1 MVLCTASQLKIHLF
15 FILPILTVQLISYAE
30 IWEIFLCQIFL
41 IHYGTAWR
49 FFYQRFFHGMAL
61 RSIREKKPAWFQIK
75 FANEFIN
82 YALGIYYGLLG
93 VYFII
98 RGLPGTDS
106 GIYTDMLLN
115 ILIVLHLFSSAGPA
129 TIALLLIVSG
139 KLFLGDAL
147 FANLIYVFLIIGF
160 HFVCMEV
167 AKLRLSSVQKVV
179 LVKLSAIP
187 LMLFYLH
194 QKIHL
199 AYTMNDLPVWILYFL
214 VSFFITF
221 IIVSAA
227 YYIDTSNKLIY
238 DLQQSTI
245 LDPLTGL
252 TNFRHFENAFDA
264 AFNHATLKKSNLSVI
279 IIDIDYF
286 KRVND
291 TYGHL
296 VGNGVLSTFSQML
309 LKISFPPNTVISRIG
324 GEEFA
329 IILPNINVSE
339 TEHLAE
345 KIRRKVE
352 KIDVPIVA
360 SGSVIT
366 ISAGIANYDGR
377 NYPSANELLNAADQA
392 LYNAKRNGRN
402 QVHIRETEPVI

>member
-1 MVLCTASQLKIHLF
+1 MPNILDSLWNSMALF
-15 FILPILTVQLISYAE
+15 LSAL
-30 IWEIFLCQIFL
+30 
-41 IHYGTAWR
+41 
-49 FFYQRFFHGMAL
+49 FFHGMAL

-129 TIALLLIVSG
+129 TIALLLIVSR

>member
-1 MVLCTASQLKIHLF
+1 MPNILDSLWNSMALF
-15 FILPILTVQLISYAE
+15 LSAL
-30 IWEIFLCQIFL
+30 
-41 IHYGTAWR
+41 
-49 FFYQRFFHGMAL
+49 FFHGMAL

-98 RGLPGTDS
+98 RGLPVTDS

-296 VGNGVLSTFSQML
+296 VGNGVLSAFSQML

>member
-1 MVLCTASQLKIHLF
+1 MPNILDSLWNSMALF
-15 FILPILTVQLISYAE
+15 LSAL
-30 IWEIFLCQIFL
+30 
-41 IHYGTAWR
+41 
-49 FFYQRFFHGMAL
+49 FFHGMAL

-75 FANEFIN
+75 FANEIIN

-93 VYFII
+93 VYFIV

-106 GIYTDMLLN
+106 GIYTDMLLD

-129 TIALLLIVSG
+129 TIALVLIVAG

-187 LMLFYLH
+187 LMLIYLH

-199 AYTMNDLPVWILYFL
+199 TYTIHDVPVWTLYFL

-221 IIVSAA
+221 IIISAA

-238 DLQQSTI
+238 ELQQSTI

-252 TNFRHFENAFDA
+252 TNFRHFEKTFEA
-264 AFNHATLKKSNLSVI
+264 AFHYATLKKSNLSLI

-352 KIDVPIVA
+352 KIDVPIA
-360 SGSVIT
+360 TTGSVIT
-366 ISAGIANYDGR
+366 ISAGIANYDGK
-377 NYPSANELLNAADQA
+377 NYPNANELMHAAD
-392 LYNAKRNGRN
+392 
-402 QVHIRETEPVI
+402 QVHIRETTDPVI

>member
-1 MVLCTASQLKIHLF
+1 MPNILDSLWNSMALF
-15 FILPILTVQLISYAE
+15 LSAL
-30 IWEIFLCQIFL
+30 
-41 IHYGTAWR
+41 
-49 FFYQRFFHGMAL
+49 FFHGMAL

-221 IIVSAA
+221 IIVLAA

>member
-1 MVLCTASQLKIHLF
+1 MPNILDSLWNSMALF
-15 FILPILTVQLISYAE
+15 LSAL
-30 IWEIFLCQIFL
+30 
-41 IHYGTAWR
+41 
-49 FFYQRFFHGMAL
+49 FFHGMAL
-61 RSIREKKPAWFQIK
+61 RSIREKKPVWFQIK
-75 FANEFIN
+75 FANEIIN
-82 YALGIYYGLLG
+82 YSLGIYYGFLG
-93 VYFII
+93 VYFIL

-129 TIALLLIVSG
+129 TIALLLIVTG

-147 FANLIYVFLIIGF
+147 FANLVYVFLIIGF
-160 HFVCMEV
+160 HFICMEV
-167 AKLRLSSVQKVV
+167 AKLRLSSVQKVI
-179 LVKLSAIP
+179 LVKLSAVP

-199 AYTMNDLPVWILYFL
+199 EYTLDDLPTWILYFL

-221 IIVSAA
+221 ILISAA

-252 TNFRHFENAFDA
+252 TNFRHFDKTFETAFH
-264 AFNHATLKKSNLSVI
+264 HATLKKSNLSII

-296 VGNGVLSTFSQML
+296 VGNSVLSTFSQML

-352 KIDVPIVA
+352 KIEIPIAA

-366 ISAGIANYDGR
+366 ISAGIANYDGH
-377 NYPSANELLNAADQA
+377 NYPTADELLHAADQA
-392 LYNAKRNGRN
+392 LYKAKRNGRN
-402 QVHIRETEPVI
+402 QVHIRQTEPVI

>member
-1 MVLCTASQLKIHLF
+1 MPNILDSLWNSMALF
-15 FILPILTVQLISYAE
+15 LSAL
-30 IWEIFLCQIFL
+30 
-41 IHYGTAWR
+41 
-49 FFYQRFFHGMAL
+49 FFHGMAL

-75 FANEFIN
+75 FANEIIN
-82 YALGIYYGLLG
+82 YSLGIYYGFLG
-93 VYFII
+93 VYFIL

-129 TIALLLIVSG
+129 TIALLLIVTG

-147 FANLIYVFLIIGF
+147 FANLVYVFLIIGF
-160 HFVCMEV
+160 HFICMEV
-167 AKLRLSSVQKVV
+167 AKLRLSSVQKVI
-179 LVKLSAIP
+179 LVKLSAVP

-199 AYTMNDLPVWILYFL
+199 EYTLDELPTWILYFL

-221 IIVSAA
+221 ILISAA

-252 TNFRHFENAFDA
+252 TNFRHFDKTFETAFH
-264 AFNHATLKKSNLSVI
+264 HATLKKSNLSII

-296 VGNGVLSTFSQML
+296 VGNSVLSTFSQML

-352 KIDVPIVA
+352 KIEIPIAA

-366 ISAGIANYDGR
+366 ISAGIANYDGH
-377 NYPSANELLNAADQA
+377 NYPTADELLHAADQA
-392 LYNAKRNGRN
+392 LYKAKQNGRN
-402 QVHIRETEPVI
+402 QVHIRQTEPVI

>member
-1 MVLCTASQLKIHLF
+1 MPNILDSLWNSMALF
-15 FILPILTVQLISYAE
+15 LSAL
-30 IWEIFLCQIFL
+30 
-41 IHYGTAWR
+41 
-49 FFYQRFFHGMAL
+49 FFHGMAL

-75 FANEFIN
+75 FANEIIN

-129 TIALLLIVSG
+129 TIALLLIVAG

-147 FANLIYVFLIIGF
+147 FANFIYVFLIIGF
-160 HFVCMEV
+160 HFICMEV

-179 LVKLSAIP
+179 LVKLNAIP

-199 AYTMNDLPVWILYFL
+199 AYTLDDLPIWILYFV

-221 IIVSAA
+221 IIISAS

-252 TNFRHFENAFDA
+252 TNFRHFEKAFEA
-264 AFNHATLKKSNLSVI
+264 AFNYATLKKSNLSVI

-296 VGNGVLSTFSQML
+296 AGNGVLSTFSQML

-329 IILPNINVSE
+329 IVLPNINVSE
-339 TEHLAE
+339 TQHLAE

-366 ISAGIANYDGR
+366 ISAGIANYDGE
-377 NYPSANELLNAADQA
+377 NYSSANELLHAADQA

-402 QVHIRETEPVI
+402 QVHIRETEPII

>member
-1 MVLCTASQLKIHLF
+1 MPNILDSLWNSMALF
-15 FILPILTVQLISYAE
+15 LSAL
-30 IWEIFLCQIFL
+30 
-41 IHYGTAWR
+41 
-49 FFYQRFFHGMAL
+49 FFHGMAL

-75 FANEFIN
+75 FANEIIN
-82 YALGIYYGLLG
+82 YSLGIYYGFLG
-93 VYFII
+93 VYFIL

-129 TIALLLIVSG
+129 TIALLLIVTG

-147 FANLIYVFLIIGF
+147 FANLVYVFLIIGF
-160 HFVCMEV
+160 HFICMEV
-167 AKLRLSSVQKVV
+167 AKLRLSSVQKVI
-179 LVKLSAIP
+179 LVKLSAVP

-199 AYTMNDLPVWILYFL
+199 EYTLDDLPTWILYFL

-221 IIVSAA
+221 ILISAA

-252 TNFRHFENAFDA
+252 TNFRHFDKTFETAFH
-264 AFNHATLKKSNLSVI
+264 HATLKKSNLSII

-296 VGNGVLSTFSQML
+296 VGNSVLSTFSQML

-352 KIDVPIVA
+352 KIEIPIAA

-366 ISAGIANYDGR
+366 ISAGIANYDGL
-377 NYPSANELLNAADQA
+377 NYPTANELLHAADQA
-392 LYNAKRNGRN
+392 LYKAKRNGRN
-402 QVHIRETEPVI
+402 QVHIRQTEPVI

>member
-1 MVLCTASQLKIHLF
+1 MPNILDSLWNSMALF
-15 FILPILTVQLISYAE
+15 LSAL
-30 IWEIFLCQIFL
+30 
-41 IHYGTAWR
+41 
-49 FFYQRFFHGMAL
+49 FFHGMAL

-75 FANEFIN
+75 FSNEIIN

-129 TIALLLIVSG
+129 TIALLLIVAG

-147 FANLIYVFLIIGF
+147 FANLIYAFLIIGF

-199 AYTMNDLPVWILYFL
+199 LYTINDLPVWILYFL

-252 TNFRHFENAFDA
+252 TNFRHFEKAFEA

-279 IIDIDYF
+279 IID
-286 KRVND
+286 
-291 TYGHL
+291 
-296 VGNGVLSTFSQML
+296 
-309 LKISFPPNTVISRIG
+309 
-324 GEEFA
+324 
-329 IILPNINVSE
+329 
-339 TEHLAE
+339 
-345 KIRRKVE
+345 
-352 KIDVPIVA
+352 
-360 SGSVIT
+360 
-366 ISAGIANYDGR
+366 
-377 NYPSANELLNAADQA
+377 
-392 LYNAKRNGRN
+392 
-402 QVHIRETEPVI
+402 

>member
-1 MVLCTASQLKIHLF
+1 MPNILDSLWNSMALF
-15 FILPILTVQLISYAE
+15 LSAL
-30 IWEIFLCQIFL
+30 
-41 IHYGTAWR
+41 
-49 FFYQRFFHGMAL
+49 FFHGMAL

-98 RGLPGTDS
+98 RGLPGADS

>member
-1 MVLCTASQLKIHLF
+1 MPNILDSLWNSMALF
-15 FILPILTVQLISYAE
+15 LSAL
-30 IWEIFLCQIFL
+30 
-41 IHYGTAWR
+41 
-49 FFYQRFFHGMAL
+49 FFHGMAL

-279 IIDIDYF
+279 FIDIDYF

>member
-1 MVLCTASQLKIHLF
+1 MPNILDSLWNSMALF
-15 FILPILTVQLISYAE
+15 LSAL
-30 IWEIFLCQIFL
+30 
-41 IHYGTAWR
+41 
-49 FFYQRFFHGMAL
+49 FFHGMAL

-98 RGLPGTDS
+98 RGLPVTDS

>member
-1 MVLCTASQLKIHLF
+1 MPNILDSLWNSMALF
-15 FILPILTVQLISYAE
+15 LSAL
-30 IWEIFLCQIFL
+30 
-41 IHYGTAWR
+41 
-49 FFYQRFFHGMAL
+49 FFHGMAL

-75 FANEFIN
+75 FANEIIN
-82 YALGIYYGLLG
+82 YSLGIYYGFLG
-93 VYFII
+93 VYFIL

-129 TIALLLIVSG
+129 TIALLLIVTG

-147 FANLIYVFLIIGF
+147 FANLVYVFLIIGF
-160 HFVCMEV
+160 HFICMEV
-167 AKLRLSSVQKVV
+167 AKLRLSSVQKVI
-179 LVKLSAIP
+179 LVKLSAVP

-199 AYTMNDLPVWILYFL
+199 EYTLDDLPTWILYFL

-221 IIVSAA
+221 ILISAA

-252 TNFRHFENAFDA
+252 TNFRHFDKTFETAFH
-264 AFNHATLKKSNLSVI
+264 HATLKKSNLSII

-296 VGNGVLSTFSQML
+296 VGNSVLSTFSQML

-352 KIDVPIVA
+352 KIEIPIAA

-366 ISAGIANYDGR
+366 ISAGIANYDGH
-377 NYPSANELLNAADQA
+377 NYPTADELLHAADQA
-392 LYNAKRNGRN
+392 LYKAKQNGRN
-402 QVHIRETEPVI
+402 QVNIRQTEPVI

>member
-1 MVLCTASQLKIHLF
+1 MPNILDSLWNSMALF
-15 FILPILTVQLISYAE
+15 LSAL
-30 IWEIFLCQIFL
+30 
-41 IHYGTAWR
+41 
-49 FFYQRFFHGMAL
+49 FFHGMAL

-366 ISAGIANYDGR
+366 ISAGIANNDGR

>member
-1 MVLCTASQLKIHLF
+1 MPNILDSLWNSMALF
-15 FILPILTVQLISYAE
+15 FISA
-30 IWEIFLCQIFL
+30 
-41 IHYGTAWR
+41 
-49 FFYQRFFHGMAL
+49 FFFFHGMAL

>member
-1 MVLCTASQLKIHLF
+1 MPNILDSLWNSMALF
-15 FILPILTVQLISYAE
+15 LSAL
-30 IWEIFLCQIFL
+30 
-41 IHYGTAWR
+41 
-49 FFYQRFFHGMAL
+49 FFHGMAL

-75 FANEFIN
+75 FANEIIN
-82 YALGIYYGLLG
+82 YSLGIYYGFLG
-93 VYFII
+93 FYFIL

-129 TIALLLIVSG
+129 TIALLLIVTG

-147 FANLIYVFLIIGF
+147 FANLVYVFLIIGF
-160 HFVCMEV
+160 HFICMEV
-167 AKLRLSSVQKVV
+167 AKLRLSSVQKVI
-179 LVKLSAIP
+179 LVKLSAVP

-199 AYTMNDLPVWILYFL
+199 EYTLDDLPTWILYFL

-221 IIVSAA
+221 ILISAA

-252 TNFRHFENAFDA
+252 TNFRHFDKTFETAFH
-264 AFNHATLKKSNLSVI
+264 HATLKKLNLSII

-296 VGNGVLSTFSQML
+296 VGNSVLSTFSQML

-352 KIDVPIVA
+352 KIEIPIAA

-366 ISAGIANYDGR
+366 ISAGIANYDGH
-377 NYPSANELLNAADQA
+377 NYPTADELLHAADQA
-392 LYNAKRNGRN
+392 LYKAKRNGRN
-402 QVHIRETEPVI
+402 QVHIRQTEPVI

>member
-1 MVLCTASQLKIHLF
+1 MPNILDSLWNSMALF
-15 FILPILTVQLISYAE
+15 LSAL
-30 IWEIFLCQIFL
+30 
-41 IHYGTAWR
+41 
-49 FFYQRFFHGMAL
+49 FFHGMAL

-75 FANEFIN
+75 FANEIIN
-82 YALGIYYGLLG
+82 YSLGIYYGFLG
-93 VYFII
+93 VYFIL

-129 TIALLLIVSG
+129 TIALLLIVTG

-147 FANLIYVFLIIGF
+147 FANLVYVFLIIGF
-160 HFVCMEV
+160 HFICMEV
-167 AKLRLSSVQKVV
+167 AKLRLSSVQKVI
-179 LVKLSAIP
+179 LVKLSAVP

-199 AYTMNDLPVWILYFL
+199 EYTLDDLPTWILYFL

-221 IIVSAA
+221 ILISAA

-252 TNFRHFENAFDA
+252 TNFRHFDKTFETAFH
-264 AFNHATLKKSNLSVI
+264 HATLKKSNLSII

-296 VGNGVLSTFSQML
+296 VGNSVLFTFSQML

-352 KIDVPIVA
+352 KIEIPIAA

-366 ISAGIANYDGR
+366 ISAGIANYDGH
-377 NYPSANELLNAADQA
+377 NYPTADELLHAADQA
-392 LYNAKRNGRN
+392 LYKAKRNGRN
-402 QVHIRETEPVI
+402 QVHIRQTEPVI

>member
-1 MVLCTASQLKIHLF
+1 MPNILDSLWNSMALF
-15 FILPILTVQLISYAE
+15 LSAL
-30 IWEIFLCQIFL
+30 
-41 IHYGTAWR
+41 
-49 FFYQRFFHGMAL
+49 FFHGMAL

-75 FANEFIN
+75 FANEIIN
-82 YALGIYYGLLG
+82 YSLGIYYGFLG
-93 VYFII
+93 VYFIL

-129 TIALLLIVSG
+129 TIALLLIITG

-147 FANLIYVFLIIGF
+147 FANLVYVFLIIGF
-160 HFVCMEV
+160 HFICMEV
-167 AKLRLSSVQKVV
+167 AKLRLSSVQKVI
-179 LVKLSAIP
+179 LVKLSAVP

-199 AYTMNDLPVWILYFL
+199 EYTLDDLPTWILYFL

-221 IIVSAA
+221 ILISAA

-252 TNFRHFENAFDA
+252 TNFRHFDKTFETAFH
-264 AFNHATLKKSNLSVI
+264 HATLKKSNLSII

-296 VGNGVLSTFSQML
+296 VGNSVLSTFSQML

-352 KIDVPIVA
+352 KIEIPIAA

-366 ISAGIANYDGR
+366 ISAGIANYDGH
-377 NYPSANELLNAADQA
+377 NYPTADELLHAADQA
-392 LYNAKRNGRN
+392 LYKAKRNGRN
-402 QVHIRETEPVI
+402 QVHIRQTEPVI

>member
-1 MVLCTASQLKIHLF
+1 MPNILDSLWNSMALF
-15 FILPILTVQLISYAE
+15 LSAL
-30 IWEIFLCQIFL
+30 
-41 IHYGTAWR
+41 
-49 FFYQRFFHGMAL
+49 FFHGMAL

-75 FANEFIN
+75 FANEIIN
-82 YALGIYYGLLG
+82 YSLGIYYGFLG
-93 VYFII
+93 VYFIL

-129 TIALLLIVSG
+129 TIALLLIVTG

-147 FANLIYVFLIIGF
+147 FVNLVYVFLIIGF
-160 HFVCMEV
+160 HFICMEV
-167 AKLRLSSVQKVV
+167 AKLRLSSVQKVI
-179 LVKLSAIP
+179 LVKLSAVP

-199 AYTMNDLPVWILYFL
+199 EYTLDDLPTWILYFL

-221 IIVSAA
+221 ILISAA

-252 TNFRHFENAFDA
+252 TNFRHFDKTFETAFH
-264 AFNHATLKKSNLSVI
+264 HATLKKSNLSII

-296 VGNGVLSTFSQML
+296 VGNSVLSTFSQML

-352 KIDVPIVA
+352 KIEIPIAA

-366 ISAGIANYDGR
+366 ISAGIANYDGH
-377 NYPSANELLNAADQA
+377 NYPTADELLHAADQA
-392 LYNAKRNGRN
+392 LYKAKRNGRN
-402 QVHIRETEPVI
+402 QVHIRQTEPVI

>member
-1 MVLCTASQLKIHLF
+1 MPNILDSLWNSMALF
-15 FILPILTVQLISYAE
+15 LSAL
-30 IWEIFLCQIFL
+30 
-41 IHYGTAWR
+41 
-49 FFYQRFFHGMAL
+49 FFHGMAL

-75 FANEFIN
+75 FANEIIN
-82 YALGIYYGLLG
+82 YSLGIYYGFLG
-93 VYFII
+93 VYFIL

-129 TIALLLIVSG
+129 TFALLLIVTG

-147 FANLIYVFLIIGF
+147 FANLVYVFLIIGF
-160 HFVCMEV
+160 HFICMEV
-167 AKLRLSSVQKVV
+167 AKLRLSSVQKVI
-179 LVKLSAIP
+179 LVKLSAVP

-199 AYTMNDLPVWILYFL
+199 EYTLDDLPTWILYFL

-221 IIVSAA
+221 ILISAA

-252 TNFRHFENAFDA
+252 TNFRHFDKTFETAFH
-264 AFNHATLKKSNLSVI
+264 HATLKKSNLSII

-296 VGNGVLSTFSQML
+296 VGNSVLSTFSQML

-352 KIDVPIVA
+352 KIEIPIAA

-366 ISAGIANYDGR
+366 ISAGIANYDGH
-377 NYPSANELLNAADQA
+377 NYPTADELLHAADQA
-392 LYNAKRNGRN
+392 LYKAKRNGRN
-402 QVHIRETEPVI
+402 QVHIRQTEPVI

>member
-1 MVLCTASQLKIHLF
+1 MPNILDSLWNSMALF
-15 FILPILTVQLISYAE
+15 LSAL
-30 IWEIFLCQIFL
+30 
-41 IHYGTAWR
+41 
-49 FFYQRFFHGMAL
+49 FFHGMAL

-75 FANEFIN
+75 FANEIIN
-82 YALGIYYGLLG
+82 YSLGIYYGFLG
-93 VYFII
+93 VYFIL

-129 TIALLLIVSG
+129 TIALLLIVTG

-147 FANLIYVFLIIGF
+147 FANLVYVFLIIGF
-160 HFVCMEV
+160 HFICMEV
-167 AKLRLSSVQKVV
+167 AKLRLSSVQKVI
-179 LVKLSAIP
+179 LVKLSAVP

-199 AYTMNDLPVWILYFL
+199 EYTLDDLPTWILYFL

-221 IIVSAA
+221 ILISAA

-252 TNFRHFENAFDA
+252 TNFRHFDKTFETAFH
-264 AFNHATLKKSNLSVI
+264 HATLKKSNLSII

-296 VGNGVLSTFSQML
+296 VGNSVLSTFSQML

-352 KIDVPIVA
+352 KIEIPIAA

-366 ISAGIANYDGR
+366 ISAGIANYDGH
-377 NYPSANELLNAADQA
+377 NYPTADELLHAADQA
-392 LYNAKRNGRN
+392 LYKAKRNGRN
-402 QVHIRETEPVI
+402 QVHIRQTETVI

>member
-1 MVLCTASQLKIHLF
+1 MPNILDSLWNSMALF
-15 FILPILTVQLISYAE
+15 LSAL
-30 IWEIFLCQIFL
+30 
-41 IHYGTAWR
+41 
-49 FFYQRFFHGMAL
+49 FFHGMAL

-75 FANEFIN
+75 FANEIIN
-82 YALGIYYGLLG
+82 YSLGIYYGFLG
-93 VYFII
+93 VYFIL

-129 TIALLLIVSG
+129 TIALLLIVTG

-147 FANLIYVFLIIGF
+147 FANLVYVFLIIGF
-160 HFVCMEV
+160 HFICMEV
-167 AKLRLSSVQKVV
+167 AKLRLSSVQKII
-179 LVKLSAIP
+179 LVKLSAVP

-199 AYTMNDLPVWILYFL
+199 EYTLDDLPTWILYFL

-221 IIVSAA
+221 ILISAA

-252 TNFRHFENAFDA
+252 TNFRHFDKTFETAFH
-264 AFNHATLKKSNLSVI
+264 HATLKKSNLSII

-296 VGNGVLSTFSQML
+296 VGNSVLSTFSQML

-352 KIDVPIVA
+352 KIEIPIAA

-366 ISAGIANYDGR
+366 ISAGIANYDGH
-377 NYPSANELLNAADQA
+377 NYPTADELLHAADQA
-392 LYNAKRNGRN
+392 LYKAKRNGRN
-402 QVHIRETEPVI
+402 QVHIRQTEPVI

>member
-1 MVLCTASQLKIHLF
+1 MLR
-15 FILPILTVQLISYAE
+15 
-30 IWEIFLCQIFL
+30 
-41 IHYGTAWR
+41 YGR
-49 FFYQRFFHGMAL
+49 FFMPNILDSLWNSMALFLSALFFHGMAL

-75 FANEFIN
+75 FANEIIN
-82 YALGIYYGLLG
+82 YSLGIYYGFLG
-93 VYFII
+93 VYFIF

-129 TIALLLIVSG
+129 TIALLLIVTG

-147 FANLIYVFLIIGF
+147 FANLVYVFLIIGF
-160 HFVCMEV
+160 HFISMEV
-167 AKLRLSSVQKVV
+167 AKLRLSSVQKVI
-179 LVKLSAIP
+179 LVKLSAVP

-199 AYTMNDLPVWILYFL
+199 EYTLDDLPTWILYFL

-221 IIVSAA
+221 ILISAA

-252 TNFRHFENAFDA
+252 TNFRHFDKTFETAFH
-264 AFNHATLKKSNLSVI
+264 HATLKKSNLSII

-296 VGNGVLSTFSQML
+296 VGNSVLSTFSQML

-352 KIDVPIVA
+352 KIEIPIAA

-366 ISAGIANYDGR
+366 ISAGIANYDGH
-377 NYPSANELLNAADQA
+377 NYPTADELLHAADQA
-392 LYNAKRNGRN
+392 LYKAKRNGRN
-402 QVHIRETEPVI
+402 QVHIRQTEPVI

>member
-1 MVLCTASQLKIHLF
+1 MPNILDSLWNSMALF
-15 FILPILTVQLISYAE
+15 FISA
-30 IWEIFLCQIFL
+30 
-41 IHYGTAWR
+41 
-49 FFYQRFFHGMAL
+49 FFFFFHGMAL

>member
-1 MVLCTASQLKIHLF
+1 MPNILDSLWNSMALF
-15 FILPILTVQLISYAE
+15 LSAL
-30 IWEIFLCQIFL
+30 
-41 IHYGTAWR
+41 
-49 FFYQRFFHGMAL
+49 FFHGMAL

-214 VSFFITF
+214 VSFFTTF

>member
-1 MVLCTASQLKIHLF
+1 MPNILDSLWNSMALF
-15 FILPILTVQLISYAE
+15 LSAL
-30 IWEIFLCQIFL
+30 
-41 IHYGTAWR
+41 
-49 FFYQRFFHGMAL
+49 FFHGMAL

-75 FANEFIN
+75 FANEIIN
-82 YALGIYYGLLG
+82 YSLGIYYGFLG
-93 VYFII
+93 VYFIL

-129 TIALLLIVSG
+129 TIALLLIVTG

-147 FANLIYVFLIIGF
+147 FANLVYVFLIIGF
-160 HFVCMEV
+160 HFICMEV
-167 AKLRLSSVQKVV
+167 AKLRLSSVQKVI
-179 LVKLSAIP
+179 LVKLSAVP

-199 AYTMNDLPVWILYFL
+199 EYTLDDLPTWILYFL

-221 IIVSAA
+221 ILISAA

-252 TNFRHFENAFDA
+252 TNFRHFDKIFETAFH
-264 AFNHATLKKSNLSVI
+264 HATLKKSNLSII

-296 VGNGVLSTFSQML
+296 VGNSVLSTFSQML

-352 KIDVPIVA
+352 KIEIPIAA

-366 ISAGIANYDGR
+366 ISAGIANYDGH
-377 NYPSANELLNAADQA
+377 NYPTADELLHAADQA
-392 LYNAKRNGRN
+392 LYKAKRNGRN
-402 QVHIRETEPVI
+402 QVHIRQTETVI

>member
-1 MVLCTASQLKIHLF
+1 MPNILDSLWNSMALF
-15 FILPILTVQLISYAE
+15 FISA
-30 IWEIFLCQIFL
+30 F
-41 IHYGTAWR
+41 
-49 FFYQRFFHGMAL
+49 FFHGMAL

>member
-1 MVLCTASQLKIHLF
+1 MPNILDSLWNSMALF
-15 FILPILTVQLISYAE
+15 LSAL
-30 IWEIFLCQIFL
+30 
-41 IHYGTAWR
+41 
-49 FFYQRFFHGMAL
+49 FFHGMAL

-75 FANEFIN
+75 FANEIIN
-82 YALGIYYGLLG
+82 YSLGIYYGFLG
-93 VYFII
+93 VYFIF

-129 TIALLLIVSG
+129 TIALLLIVTG

-147 FANLIYVFLIIGF
+147 FANLVYVFLIIGF
-160 HFVCMEV
+160 HFISMEV
-167 AKLRLSSVQKVV
+167 AKLRLSSVQKVI
-179 LVKLSAIP
+179 LVKLSAVP

-199 AYTMNDLPVWILYFL
+199 EYTLDDLPTWILYFL

-221 IIVSAA
+221 ILISAA

-252 TNFRHFENAFDA
+252 TNFRHFDKTFETAFH
-264 AFNHATLKKSNLSVI
+264 HATLKKSNLSII

-296 VGNGVLSTFSQML
+296 VGNSVLSTFSQML

-352 KIDVPIVA
+352 KIEIPIAA

-366 ISAGIANYDGR
+366 ISAGIANYDGH
-377 NYPSANELLNAADQA
+377 NYPTADELLHAADQA

-402 QVHIRETEPVI
+402 QVHIRQTEPVI

>member
-1 MVLCTASQLKIHLF
+1 MPNILDSLWNSMALF
-15 FILPILTVQLISYAE
+15 LSAL
-30 IWEIFLCQIFL
+30 
-41 IHYGTAWR
+41 
-49 FFYQRFFHGMAL
+49 FFHGMAL

-75 FANEFIN
+75 FANEIIN
-82 YALGIYYGLLG
+82 YSLGIYYGFLG
-93 VYFII
+93 VYFIL

-129 TIALLLIVSG
+129 TFALLLIVTG

-147 FANLIYVFLIIGF
+147 FANLVYVFLIIGF
-160 HFVCMEV
+160 HFICMEV
-167 AKLRLSSVQKVV
+167 AKLRLSSVQKVI
-179 LVKLSAIP
+179 LVKLSAVP

-199 AYTMNDLPVWILYFL
+199 EYTLDDLPTWILYFL

-221 IIVSAA
+221 ILISAA

-252 TNFRHFENAFDA
+252 TNFRYFDKTFETAFH
-264 AFNHATLKKSNLSVI
+264 HATLKKSNLSII

-296 VGNGVLSTFSQML
+296 VGNSVLSTFSQML

-352 KIDVPIVA
+352 KIEIPIAA

-366 ISAGIANYDGR
+366 ISAGIANYDGH
-377 NYPSANELLNAADQA
+377 NYPTADELLHAADQA
-392 LYNAKRNGRN
+392 LYKAKRNGRN
-402 QVHIRETEPVI
+402 QVHIRQTEPVI

>member
-1 MVLCTASQLKIHLF
+1 MPNILDSLWNSMALF
-15 FILPILTVQLISYAE
+15 LSAL
-30 IWEIFLCQIFL
+30 
-41 IHYGTAWR
+41 
-49 FFYQRFFHGMAL
+49 FFHGMAL

-75 FANEFIN
+75 FANEIIN
-82 YALGIYYGLLG
+82 YSLGIYYGFLG
-93 VYFII
+93 VYFIL

-129 TIALLLIVSG
+129 TIALLLIVTG

-147 FANLIYVFLIIGF
+147 FANLVYVFLIIGF
-160 HFVCMEV
+160 HFICMEV
-167 AKLRLSSVQKVV
+167 AKLRLSSVQKVI
-179 LVKLSAIP
+179 LVKLSAVP

-194 QKIHL
+194 QKIQL
-199 AYTMNDLPVWILYFL
+199 EYTLDDLPTWILYFL

-221 IIVSAA
+221 ILISAA

-252 TNFRHFENAFDA
+252 TNFRHFDKTFETAFH
-264 AFNHATLKKSNLSVI
+264 HATLKKSNLSII

-296 VGNGVLSTFSQML
+296 VGNSVLSTFSQML

-352 KIDVPIVA
+352 KIEIPIAA

-366 ISAGIANYDGR
+366 ISAGIANYDGH
-377 NYPSANELLNAADQA
+377 NYPTADELLHAADQA
-392 LYNAKRNGRN
+392 LYKAKRNGRN
-402 QVHIRETEPVI
+402 QVHIRQTEPVI

>member
-1 MVLCTASQLKIHLF
+1 MPNILDSLWNSMALF
-15 FILPILTVQLISYAE
+15 LSAL
-30 IWEIFLCQIFL
+30 
-41 IHYGTAWR
+41 
-49 FFYQRFFHGMAL
+49 FFHGMAL

-98 RGLPGTDS
+98 RGLPVTDS

-221 IIVSAA
+221 IIVSTA

>member
-1 MVLCTASQLKIHLF
+1 MLNILESLWSSMALF
-15 FILPILTVQLISYAE
+15 LSAL
-30 IWEIFLCQIFL
+30 
-41 IHYGTAWR
+41 
-49 FFYQRFFHGMAL
+49 FFHGMAL
-61 RSIREKKPAWFQIK
+61 RSLRDKKPTWFQNK
-75 FANEFIN
+75 FANEIIN
-82 YALGIYYGLLG
+82 YSLGIYYGFLG

-129 TIALLLIVSG
+129 TVALLLIISG
-139 KLFLGDAL
+139 KIILGDAL
-147 FANLIYVFLIIGF
+147 FSNLFYIFLIIGF
-160 HFVCMEV
+160 HFVCMEA
-167 AKLRLSSVQKVV
+167 AKLRLSTVRKVV
-179 LVKLSAIP
+179 LIKLGAIP
-187 LMLFYLH
+187 LMLLYLH
-194 QKIHL
+194 QKIHI
-199 AYTMNDLPVWILYFL
+199 AYSVENLPDWALYFS
-214 VSFFITF
+214 VSFVTTF

-252 TNFRHFENAFDA
+252 SNYRHFEEIFTNSFQHA
-264 AFNHATLKKSNLSVI
+264 AIKKANLSLI

-309 LKISFPPNTVISRIG
+309 LKISFPPNTTIARIG

-329 IILPNINVSE
+329 IVLSNINVSE

-345 KIRRKVE
+345 KIRKKVE
-352 KIDVPIVA
+352 KIEFPIVA
-360 SGSVIT
+360 TSSIIT
-366 ISAGIANYDGR
+366 ISAGIAHFNGNNYLT
-377 NYPSANELLNAADQA
+377 SEALLQAADQA

-402 QVHIRETEPVI
+402 QVHIRDAETVL

>member
-1 MVLCTASQLKIHLF
+1 MPNILDSLWNSMALF
-15 FILPILTVQLISYAE
+15 LSAL
-30 IWEIFLCQIFL
+30 
-41 IHYGTAWR
+41 
-49 FFYQRFFHGMAL
+49 FFHGMAL

-75 FANEFIN
+75 FANEIIN
-82 YALGIYYGLLG
+82 YSLGIYYGFLG
-93 VYFII
+93 VYFIL

-129 TIALLLIVSG
+129 TIALLLIVTG

-147 FANLIYVFLIIGF
+147 FANLVYVFLIIGF
-160 HFVCMEV
+160 HFICMEV
-167 AKLRLSSVQKVV
+167 AKLRLSSVQKVI
-179 LVKLSAIP
+179 LVKLSAVP

-199 AYTMNDLPVWILYFL
+199 EYTLDDLPTWILYFL

-221 IIVSAA
+221 ILISAA

-252 TNFRHFENAFDA
+252 TNFRHFDKTFETAFH
-264 AFNHATLKKSNLSVI
+264 HATLKKSNLSII

-296 VGNGVLSTFSQML
+296 VGNSVLSTFSQML

-352 KIDVPIVA
+352 KIEIPIAA

-366 ISAGIANYDGR
+366 ISAGIANYDGH
-377 NYPSANELLNAADQA
+377 NYPTADELLHAADQA
-392 LYNAKRNGRN
+392 LYKAKRNGRN
-402 QVHIRETEPVI
+402 QIHIRQTEPFI

>member
-1 MVLCTASQLKIHLF
+1 MPNILDSLWNSMALF
-15 FILPILTVQLISYAE
+15 LSAL
-30 IWEIFLCQIFL
+30 
-41 IHYGTAWR
+41 
-49 FFYQRFFHGMAL
+49 FFHGMAL

-75 FANEFIN
+75 FANEIIN
-82 YALGIYYGLLG
+82 YSLGIYYGFLG
-93 VYFII
+93 VYFIL

-129 TIALLLIVSG
+129 TIALLLIVTG

-147 FANLIYVFLIIGF
+147 FANLVYVFLIIGF
-160 HFVCMEV
+160 HFICMEV
-167 AKLRLSSVQKVV
+167 AKLRLSSVQKVI
-179 LVKLSAIP
+179 LVKLGAVP

-199 AYTMNDLPVWILYFL
+199 EYTLDDLPTWILYFL

-221 IIVSAA
+221 ILISAA

-252 TNFRHFENAFDA
+252 TNFRHFDKTFETAFH
-264 AFNHATLKKSNLSVI
+264 HATLKKSNLSII

-296 VGNGVLSTFSQML
+296 VGNSVLSTFSQML

-352 KIDVPIVA
+352 KIEIPIAA

-366 ISAGIANYDGR
+366 ISAGIANYDGH
-377 NYPSANELLNAADQA
+377 NYPTADELLHAADQA
-392 LYNAKRNGRN
+392 LYKAKRNGRN
-402 QVHIRETEPVI
+402 QVHIRQTEPVI

>member
-1 MVLCTASQLKIHLF
+1 
-15 FILPILTVQLISYAE
+15 
-30 IWEIFLCQIFL
+30 
-41 IHYGTAWR
+41 
-49 FFYQRFFHGMAL
+49 MAL

-75 FANEFIN
+75 FSNEIIN

-129 TIALLLIVSG
+129 TIALLLIVAG

-147 FANLIYVFLIIGF
+147 FANLIYAFLIIGF

-199 AYTMNDLPVWILYFL
+199 LYTINDLPVWMLYFL

-252 TNFRHFENAFDA
+252 TNFRHFEKAFEA

-377 NYPSANELLNAADQA
+377 NYPNPNELLNAADQA

-402 QVHIRETEPVI
+402 QVHIRETEPVV